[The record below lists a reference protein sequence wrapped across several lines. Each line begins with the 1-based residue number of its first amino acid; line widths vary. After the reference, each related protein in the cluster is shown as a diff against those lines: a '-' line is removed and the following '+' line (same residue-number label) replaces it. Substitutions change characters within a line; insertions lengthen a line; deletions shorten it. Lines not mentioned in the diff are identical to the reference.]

1 MAYLPMQCIELFVAQ
16 MIAVLPLQ
24 NCISGAILSLSIFK
38 NHFSAPSWGCFFVGT
53 KLTIF
58 SEKNKL
64 IQQMLRHKCC

>member
-1 MAYLPMQCIELFVAQ
+1 MQCIELFVAQ

-38 NHFSAPSWGCFFVGT
+38 SHFSAPSWGCFFVGT

-58 SEKNKL
+58 NGFINPFFVKFSNRAK
-64 IQQMLRHKCC
+64 IDD